1 MNYTVPKTN
10 SKKSALQFIERTNKM
25 TNINNNIAFKELK
38 RGKITFTIWKK
49 YLRNILIGLF
59 LLQAIASTGLFYGF
73 LYQSE
78 NIISTQN
85 IYVTK
90 EVALNY
96 INPIKP
102 DTYKTQI
109 GQFIASHKFDF
120 EVNPNNK
127 IPFKNYKEVIDH
139 LTNNQLYIL
148 KENYQKYW
156 LITLLLSL
164 GISLYW
170 NYSQYLKDTAVS
182 KKALHKRGMQLLSQK
197 QISLYT
203 KNKPHVLSIGNINI
217 PTDTECKHILV
228 FGASGSGKS
237 VLLSQFLNQIN
248 TYSQKYNDKRHYI
261 ITDVKP
267 EFVGKFAKPD
277 DYIFCPFDKRSISWS
292 IFNDIDDISDYDT
305 FASILFEQ
313 EGAKDPFWGLAAG
326 AIFADGLKYLDLQGR
341 KTNHDILDFFKQSTE
356 YLTEA
361 INSLPPTL
369 ITSKQYLNAPDNTFA
384 SILATLA
391 SGLKPFMHLKDSTD
405 NNAAFSFKQYIRE
418 EYQRTNGTIPNL
430 YLLVPANRQRIMAPL
445 LSLVMDIMIN
455 EALTLPESQNCRL
468 YFIIDEIGSVNKI
481 QLLPDLITK
490 GRSYGISILALTQ
503 DPGLL
508 REKYGPQVMQS
519 FLNNFGTQIVLR
531 INDAAT
537 AKELADNFGVE
548 EIIEY
553 KESIQLPQKGS
564 PIPSITQDTT
574 TKSLIL
580 PSQLQSLPPFKGYG
594 KILGFNPFNLVIPQL
609 FFSENPDIK
618 HFDPIDRKTINSF
631 KPNMHPHRIKFNEY
645 KEHRYGEDL
654 INKYKKGE

>member
-1 MNYTVPKTN
+1 
-10 SKKSALQFIERTNKM
+10 M

-38 RGKITFTIWKK
+38 RGKITLAIWKK
-49 YLRNILIGLF
+49 YLRNILVGLF
-59 LLQAIASTGLFYGF
+59 LLQALVSVGLFYGF
-73 LYQSE
+73 LFQAE

-109 GQFIASHKFDF
+109 GQFIASHTFDF
-120 EVNPNNK
+120 EVNPNNR
-127 IPFKNYKEVIDH
+127 IPFKNYKDVIDH
-139 LTNNQLYIL
+139 LTNNQLYML
-148 KENYQKYW
+148 KESYKKYW

-170 NYSQYLKDTAVS
+170 NYSQYLKDTSIS

-267 EFVGKFAKPD
+267 EFVGKFAKSD

-292 IFNDIDDISDYDT
+292 IFNDIDDISDYDS

-326 AIFADGLKYLDLQGR
+326 SIFADGLKYLDLQER
-341 KTNHDILDFFKQSTE
+341 KTNQDILEFFKQPAE
-356 YLTEA
+356 DLTEA
-361 INSLPPTL
+361 INSLPSTL

-391 SGLKPFMHLKDSTD
+391 SGLRPFMHLKDSTE

-418 EYQRTNGTIPNL
+418 EYQRTDGTIPNL

-553 KESIQLPQKGS
+553 KESIQLPQNGN
-564 PIPSITQDTT
+564 PIPSISQDTT

-609 FFSENPDIK
+609 FFNENPNIK
-618 HFDPIDRKTINSF
+618 HFDPIDRKTVNSF
-631 KPNMHPHRIKFNEY
+631 KPTKQTRRAKFNEY

>member
-1 MNYTVPKTN
+1 
-10 SKKSALQFIERTNKM
+10 M

-38 RGKITFTIWKK
+38 RGKITLAIWKR

-59 LLQAIASTGLFYGF
+59 LLQALVSVGLFYGF
-73 LYQSE
+73 LFQAE

-109 GQFIASHKFDF
+109 GQFIASHTFDF
-120 EVNPNNK
+120 EVNPNNR
-127 IPFKNYKEVIDH
+127 IPFKNYKDVIDH
-139 LTNNQLYIL
+139 LTNNQLYML
-148 KENYQKYW
+148 KESYKKYW

-170 NYSQYLKDTAVS
+170 NYSQYLKDTSIS

-197 QISLYT
+197 KISLYT
-203 KNKPHVLSIGNINI
+203 KNKPHILSIGNINI

-248 TYSQKYNDKRHYI
+248 TYSQNYNDKRHYI

-267 EFVGKFAKPD
+267 EFVGKLANSD

-313 EGAKDPFWGLAAG
+313 EGPKDPFWGLAAG

-341 KTNHDILDFFKQSTE
+341 KTNQDILEFFKQPAE
-356 YLTEA
+356 DLIEA

-369 ITSKQYLNAPDNTFA
+369 ITSKQYLNAPENTFA

-391 SGLKPFMHLKDSTD
+391 SGLKPFMHLKDSTE

-418 EYQRTNGTIPNL
+418 EYQRTDGTIPNL

-553 KESIQLPQKGS
+553 KESIQLPQNGN
-564 PIPSITQDTT
+564 PIPSISQDTT

-609 FFSENPDIK
+609 FFNENPNIK
-618 HFDPIDRKTINSF
+618 HFDPIDRKTVNSF
-631 KPNMHPHRIKFNEY
+631 KPTKQTRRAKFNEY

>member
-1 MNYTVPKTN
+1 
-10 SKKSALQFIERTNKM
+10 M

-38 RGKITFTIWKK
+38 RGKITLAIWKK

-59 LLQAIASTGLFYGF
+59 LLQFLASAGLFYSF
-73 LYQSE
+73 IYQSE

-127 IPFKNYKEVIDH
+127 IPFKNYKDVIDH
-139 LTNNQLYIL
+139 LTNNQLFIL
-148 KENYQKYW
+148 KENYKKYW
-156 LITLLLSL
+156 LITLLLNL
-164 GISLYW
+164 GVSLYW
-170 NYSQYLKDTAVS
+170 NYSQYLKDTSVS

-197 QISLYT
+197 QISIYT

-267 EFVGKFAKPD
+267 EFVGKFAKSD
-277 DYIFCPFDKRSISWS
+277 DYIFCPFDKRSVSWS

-341 KTNHDILDFFKQSTE
+341 KTNQDILEFFKQPAE
-356 YLTEA
+356 DLTEA
-361 INSLPPTL
+361 INSLPATL
-369 ITSKQYLNAPDNTFA
+369 ITSKQYLNTPENTFA

-508 REKYGPQVMQS
+508 TEKYGPQVMQS

-553 KESIQLPQKGS
+553 KESIQLPQNGS
-564 PIPSITQDTT
+564 PVPSISQDTT

-594 KILGFNPFNLVIPQL
+594 KILGFNPFNLIIPQL
-609 FFSENPDIK
+609 FFNENPNIK
-618 HFDPIDRKTINSF
+618 HFDPIDRKTVNSF
-631 KPNMHPHRIKFNEY
+631 KINMQTNSARFREY
-645 KEHRYGEDL
+645 REHRYGEDL

>member
-1 MNYTVPKTN
+1 
-10 SKKSALQFIERTNKM
+10 M

-38 RGKITFTIWKK
+38 RGKITLAIWKK

-59 LLQAIASTGLFYGF
+59 LLQALVSVGLFYGF
-73 LYQSE
+73 LYQVE

-109 GQFIASHKFDF
+109 GQFIANHKFNF

-127 IPFKNYKEVIDH
+127 IPFKNYKDVIDH

-148 KENYQKYW
+148 KENYKKYW

-170 NYSQYLKDTAVS
+170 NYSQYLKDTSVS

-341 KTNHDILDFFKQSTE
+341 KTNQDILEFFKQPSE
-356 YLTEA
+356 DLIDA
-361 INSLPPTL
+361 INSLPPAL
-369 ITSKQYLNAPDNTFA
+369 ITSKQYVNAPENTFA

-405 NNAAFSFKQYIRE
+405 NSAVFSFKKYIRE

-553 KESIQLPQKGS
+553 KESIQLPQNGS
-564 PIPSITQDTT
+564 PIPSISQDTT

-609 FFSENPDIK
+609 FFSENPNIK
-618 HFDPIDRKTINSF
+618 HFDPIDRKTVNSF
-631 KPNMHPHRIKFNEY
+631 KPNMYPHRIKFNEY

>member
-1 MNYTVPKTN
+1 
-10 SKKSALQFIERTNKM
+10 M

-38 RGKITFTIWKK
+38 KEKITFAIWKK
-49 YLRNILIGLF
+49 YLRNILIGVL
-59 LLQAIASTGLFYGF
+59 LLQTLASGGLFYSF

-109 GQFIASHKFDF
+109 GQFIANHKFNF

-127 IPFKNYKEVIDH
+127 IPFKNYKDVIDH
-139 LTNNQLYIL
+139 LTNDQLYML
-148 KENYQKYW
+148 KENYKKYW

-170 NYSQYLKDTAVS
+170 NYSQYLKDTSIS

-267 EFVGKFAKPD
+267 EFVGKFVKPD

-341 KTNHDILDFFKQSTE
+341 KTNQDILEFFKQPSE
-356 YLTEA
+356 DLIDA
-361 INSLPPTL
+361 INSLPPAL
-369 ITSKQYLNAPDNTFA
+369 ITSKQYVNAPENTFA

-405 NNAAFSFKQYIRE
+405 NSAVFSFKKYIRE

-468 YFIIDEIGSVNKI
+468 YFIIDEIGSINKI

-553 KESIQLPQKGS
+553 KESIQLPQNGS
-564 PIPSITQDTT
+564 PIPSISQDTT

-609 FFSENPDIK
+609 FFSENPNIK
-618 HFDPIDRKTINSF
+618 HFDPIDRKTVNSF
-631 KPNMHPHRIKFNEY
+631 KPNMYPHRIKFNEY

>member
-1 MNYTVPKTN
+1 
-10 SKKSALQFIERTNKM
+10 M

-38 RGKITFTIWKK
+38 RGKITLAIWKK
-49 YLRNILIGLF
+49 YLRNISIGLF
-59 LLQAIASTGLFYGF
+59 LLQSLASAGLFYGF
-73 LYQSE
+73 LYQAE

-109 GQFIASHKFDF
+109 GQFIASHKFDL

-127 IPFKNYKEVIDH
+127 IPFKNYKDVIDH
-139 LTNNQLYIL
+139 LTNNQLFIL
-148 KENYQKYW
+148 KENYKKYW

-170 NYSQYLKDTAVS
+170 NYSQYLKDTSIS

-203 KNKPHVLSIGNINI
+203 KNKPHILSIGNINI

-341 KTNHDILDFFKQSTE
+341 KTNQDILEFFKQPAE
-356 YLTEA
+356 DLTEA

-369 ITSKQYLNAPDNTFA
+369 ITSKQYLNAPENTFA

-455 EALTLPESQNCRL
+455 EALSLPESQNCRL
-468 YFIIDEIGSVNKI
+468 YFIIDEIGSINKI

-553 KESIQLPQKGS
+553 KESIQLPQNGS
-564 PIPSITQDTT
+564 PIPSISQDTT

-580 PSQLQSLPPFKGYG
+580 PSQLQALPPFKGYG
-594 KILGFNPFNLVIPQL
+594 KILGFNPFNLIIPQL
-609 FFSENPDIK
+609 FFNENPNIK
-618 HFDPIDRKTINSF
+618 QFDSIDRKTVNSF
-631 KPNMHPHRIKFNEY
+631 KPNMPTNSTRFKEY
-645 KEHRYGEDL
+645 REHRYGEDL

>member
-1 MNYTVPKTN
+1 
-10 SKKSALQFIERTNKM
+10 M

-38 RGKITFTIWKK
+38 KEKITFAIWKK
-49 YLRNILIGLF
+49 YLRNILIGVL
-59 LLQAIASTGLFYGF
+59 LLQTLASGGLFYSF

-109 GQFIASHKFDF
+109 GQFIANHKFNF

-127 IPFKNYKEVIDH
+127 IPFKNYKDVIDH
-139 LTNNQLYIL
+139 LTNDQLYML
-148 KENYQKYW
+148 KENYKKYW

-170 NYSQYLKDTAVS
+170 NYSQYLKDTSIS

-228 FGASGSGKS
+228 FGVSGSGKS

-267 EFVGKFAKPD
+267 EFVGKFVKPD

-341 KTNHDILDFFKQSTE
+341 KTNQDILEFFKQPSE
-356 YLTEA
+356 DLIDA
-361 INSLPPTL
+361 INSLPPAL
-369 ITSKQYLNAPDNTFA
+369 ITSKQYVNAPENTFA

-405 NNAAFSFKQYIRE
+405 NSAVFSFKKYIRE

-468 YFIIDEIGSVNKI
+468 YFIIDEIGSINKI

-553 KESIQLPQKGS
+553 KESIQLPQNGS
-564 PIPSITQDTT
+564 PIPSISQDTT

-609 FFSENPDIK
+609 FFSENPNIK
-618 HFDPIDRKTINSF
+618 HFDPIDRKTVNSF
-631 KPNMHPHRIKFNEY
+631 KPNMYPHRIKFNEY

>member
-1 MNYTVPKTN
+1 MNYIVQKIN
-10 SKKSALQFIERTNKM
+10 LKKSALQFTERTSTM

-38 RGKITFTIWKK
+38 KEKITFAIWKK
-49 YLRNILIGLF
+49 YLRNILIGVL
-59 LLQAIASTGLFYGF
+59 LLQTLASGGLFYSF

-109 GQFIASHKFDF
+109 GQFIANHKFNF

-127 IPFKNYKEVIDH
+127 IPVKNYKDVIDH
-139 LTNNQLYIL
+139 LTNDQLYML
-148 KENYQKYW
+148 KENYKKYW

-170 NYSQYLKDTAVS
+170 NYSQYLKDTSIS

-267 EFVGKFAKPD
+267 EFVGKFVKPD

-341 KTNHDILDFFKQSTE
+341 KTNQDILEFFKQPSE
-356 YLTEA
+356 DLIDA
-361 INSLPPTL
+361 INSLPPAL
-369 ITSKQYLNAPDNTFA
+369 ITSKQYVNAPENTFA

-405 NNAAFSFKQYIRE
+405 NSAVFSFKKYIRE

-468 YFIIDEIGSVNKI
+468 YFIIDEIGSINKI

-553 KESIQLPQKGS
+553 KESIQLPQNGS
-564 PIPSITQDTT
+564 PIPSISQDTT

-609 FFSENPDIK
+609 FFSENPNIK
-618 HFDPIDRKTINSF
+618 HFDPIDRKTVNSF
-631 KPNMHPHRIKFNEY
+631 KPNMYPHRIKFNEY

>member
-1 MNYTVPKTN
+1 
-10 SKKSALQFIERTNKM
+10 M

-38 RGKITFTIWKK
+38 SGKITLAIWKK

-59 LLQAIASTGLFYGF
+59 LLQALESVGLFYSF
-73 LYQSE
+73 IYQSE

-109 GQFIASHKFDF
+109 GQFIASHTFDF
-120 EVNPNNK
+120 EVNPNNR
-127 IPFKNYKEVIDH
+127 IPYKNYKDVIDY
-139 LTNNQLYIL
+139 LTNNQLYML
-148 KENYQKYW
+148 KESYKKYW

-170 NYSQYLKDTAVS
+170 NYSQYLKDTSVS

-267 EFVGKFAKPD
+267 EFVGKFAKSD

-313 EGAKDPFWGLAAG
+313 EDAKDPFWGLAAG

-341 KTNHDILDFFKQSTE
+341 KTNQDILEFFKQPAE
-356 YLTEA
+356 DLMEA

-369 ITSKQYLNAPDNTFA
+369 ITSKQYLNAPENTFA
-384 SILATLA
+384 SIIATLA
-391 SGLKPFMHLKDSTD
+391 SGLKPFMHLKNSTD
-405 NNAAFSFKQYIRE
+405 NNAPFSFKQYIRE
-418 EYQRTNGTIPNL
+418 EYQRTDGTIPNL

-445 LSLVMDIMIN
+445 LSLVMDIMIS

-553 KESIQLPQKGS
+553 KESIQLPQNGS
-564 PIPSITQDTT
+564 PIPSISQDTT

-594 KILGFNPFNLVIPQL
+594 KILGFNPFNLIIPQV
-609 FFSENPDIK
+609 FFNENSNIK
-618 HFDPIDRKTINSF
+618 HFDPIDKKTVNSF
-631 KPNMHPHRIKFNEY
+631 KPNMSPHRIKFNEY

-654 INKYKKGE
+654 IKKYKKGE